1 MAYLLYFN
9 LFSTNVL
16 TERHAYTDDDPLL
29 ADPPI
34 SVDPAI
40 PSGLSA
46 PPDMISP
53 AVIAKY
59 LQEELKASEIKHCDT
74 CLCASGHR
82 DLTVLADTAR
92 SYSVGTQTHLHG
104 DATNSLCL
112 RCNNNLNSPSRTN
125 SPYIMKLVKSSDS
138 VISETKSS
146 YSGSLTGLNAQDKLY
161 SPIKKDDLTVNPILG
176 HHRLCERTTSQMQ
189 REAVSV
195 ELQIENEIRGLTNK
209 ALHLSNGKHTG
220 AAGGGTLIRL
230 QKDRLGNELGREM
243 QNGGDGTT
251 SKTVQ
256 IDTASGST
264 NSLWSKSSSN
274 NNITNADGPKM
285 FETFNRNL
293 IKSIKVSEIECRIC
307 LFGLNGKLIDA
318 NKSLAYFNVPFHPTI
333 EEGFKVWGNYYFFFR
348 KKYYKCIL
356 IDWEPNYLS

>member
-1 MAYLLYFN
+1 MIP
-9 LFSTNVL
+9 
-16 TERHAYTDDDPLL
+16 DDDAPL
-29 ADPPI
+29 AETPTVSDPT
-34 SVDPAI
+34 VPA
-40 PSGLSA
+40 GLLTA
-46 PPDMISP
+46 PDMISP
-53 AVIAKY
+53 AIIAKY
-59 LQEELKASEIKHCDT
+59 LQDELKANEIKHCDT

-104 DATNSLCL
+104 DANNSLCL

-146 YSGSLTGLNAQDKLY
+146 YSGSMTGLNAQGKLY
-161 SPIKKDDLTVNPILG
+161 SPLKKDDLTVNPILG

-195 ELQIENEIRGLTNK
+195 ELQIENEIRGLSSK
-209 ALHLSNGKHTG
+209 AMHLSNGKNSL
-220 AAGGGTLIRL
+220 GGSSGSVMRL
-230 QKDRLGNELGREM
+230 QKDRISNDVAGRELH
-243 QNGGDGTT
+243 NGGGDCGGTT
-251 SKTVQ
+251 TTTKTVT

-274 NNITNADGPKM
+274 NNTNNADGTKM

-293 IKSIKVSEIECRIC
+293 IKSIKVSCEWYII
-307 LFGLNGKLIDA
+307 I
-318 NKSLAYFNVPFHPTI
+318 V
-333 EEGFKVWGNYYFFFR
+333 
-348 KKYYKCIL
+348 
-356 IDWEPNYLS
+356 